1 MRYINSSKLYIMKKT
16 LLILSILIHSLLFS
30 QEVLRGIVLDEQQNP
45 LPFANV
51 YTDSKHGTMTTVDG
65 EFTLNLKEKPS
76 VLYVSYVGFKTQKTT
91 KFDKN
96 YLTITLEAKA
106 NKLAEVVL
114 IAKENP
120 ALKYIKGAIAN
131 RKENDIKSL
140 DYYNYDSYEKL
151 VVTANP
157 DSIQSSIDT
166 VYIKNKEGKRV
177 MHLDSTNY
185 ELKKTLI
192 RSHFYMTEKASE
204 IKYKRHVGR
213 KETVLATHM
222 AGFKQPIYEL
232 FALKFQDF
240 SFYEDT
246 YTIMGA
252 DYINPI
258 TNKGLK
264 TYNYKILDTLISSKD
279 SVFLIHFKQKATIK
293 TKGIEGLLYLENK
306 EFALTK
312 VLAELKG
319 AINIKAKQ
327 DFAYHPNEQIWF
339 PENMELLIK
348 KGEGA
353 GESNF
358 FGGMVRVGSN
368 NTNTAKKDSTL
379 IKHNELLNKNQQ
391 AMYLSIKTNNFN
403 IKLNEPLKVKNV
415 SSAIEFDDNSANRTA
430 AFWNKYRT
438 DSITLRGKETYV
450 VMDSLVKEEG
460 IEKKINQGR
469 KLLHGYFP
477 TKYIDININKL
488 FNYNRYEGFRLGIG
502 GKTNENI
509 SRKYVADAYA
519 AYGFGNKKFN
529 YHGGLSVRLNK
540 NTNTWFGV
548 NYTDDVYAIN
558 SSVFITDKEQ
568 LFVQDLSF
576 LNNQFFYNNRT
587 TSAYIKHDLRSNVA
601 TRLQIDY
608 NKIENTIPYVYNSAT
623 THVLG
628 EYDLT
633 LAKLG
638 IQWNPFATYMNTPNG
653 KITLQNAYPKIT
665 VQLTKSLGNSD
676 FDFGKFEIKMLERLS
691 TGLGNTD
698 FTFMMGVSQGE
709 LPITHLFGGRGNVG
723 VGRKFPSSFNIAGLS
738 KFETMENAQFFA
750 DQYAF
755 FQIRHS
761 LKKVKISKHIHFS
774 PSIIYRFILGDINDI
789 ANHSTTLTMRS
800 VSNGFSE
807 AGLELNNIFS
817 GLGLGMYHRLGAS
830 KTPVFE
836 ENFALKMTYRLRF

>member
-1 MRYINSSKLYIMKKT
+1 MKKT
-16 LLILSILIHSLLFS
+16 LLILSLLIHSLLFS

-65 EFTLNLKEKPS
+65 EFSLNLKEKPS

-114 IAKENP
+114 VAKENP

-166 VYIKNKEGKRV
+166 VYIKNKEGKRI

-185 ELKKTLI
+185 ELKKTLV

-213 KETVLATHM
+213 KETVLATRM

-240 SFYEDT
+240 SFYKDT

-264 TYNYKILDTLISSKD
+264 TYNYKILDTLINSKD
-279 SVFLIHFKQKATIK
+279 SIFLIHFKQKATIK
-293 TKGIEGLLYLENK
+293 TKGIEGLLYIENK

-327 DFAYHPNEQIWF
+327 NFTYHPNEQIWF

-348 KGEGA
+348 KGEGT

-358 FGGMVRVGSN
+358 FGGMVNIGSN

-379 IKHNELLNKNQQ
+379 IKHNELLNKNKQ

-415 SSAIEFDDNSANRTA
+415 SSAIEFADNSANRTT

-450 VMDSLVKEEG
+450 VMDSIVKKEG
-460 IEKKINQGR
+460 VEKKINQGR
-469 KLLHGYFP
+469 KILKGYFP

-665 VQLTKSLGNSD
+665 IQLTKSLGNSD
-676 FDFGKFEIKMLERLS
+676 FDFGKFEVKMLERLS

-698 FTFMMGVSQGE
+698 FTFMMGVSEGE

-723 VGRKFPSSFNIAGLS
+723 VGKKFPNSFNIAGLS
-738 KFETMENAQFFA
+738 KFETMEKAQFFA

-789 ANHSTTLTMRS
+789 TNHSTTLTMRS

-807 AGLELNNIFS
+807 AGLEFNNIFS
-817 GLGLGMYHRLGAS
+817 GLGLGVYHRLGAS